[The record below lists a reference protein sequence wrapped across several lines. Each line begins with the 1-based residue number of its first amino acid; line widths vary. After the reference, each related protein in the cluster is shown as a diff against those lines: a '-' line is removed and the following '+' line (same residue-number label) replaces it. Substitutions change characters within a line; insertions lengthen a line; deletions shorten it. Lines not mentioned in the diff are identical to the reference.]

1 MKWLQTHA
9 VVYATGHVNS
19 RIQNDVQIET
29 VGIGEHT
36 RNGSSEMIAEA
47 DEPTGRK
54 MPPPK
59 IPVRKIGI

>member
-1 MKWLQTHA
+1 MAKPGE
-9 VVYATGHVNS
+9 VVANTCGCVCDGSVNS

-47 DEPTGRK
+47 DESTGR
-54 MPPPK
+54 
-59 IPVRKIGI
+59 